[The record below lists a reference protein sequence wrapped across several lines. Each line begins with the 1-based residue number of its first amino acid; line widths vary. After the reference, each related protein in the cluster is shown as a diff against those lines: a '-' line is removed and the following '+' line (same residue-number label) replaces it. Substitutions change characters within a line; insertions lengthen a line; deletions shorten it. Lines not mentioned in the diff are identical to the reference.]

1 VTALAYT
8 VAALGAAAYT
18 VYLARAGRSLDAA
31 VVGTWPQ
38 QRKKGRRNRR

>member
-18 VYLARAGRSLDAA
+18 VYLARAGRRLDAA
-31 VVGTWPQ
+31 VVSTWPQ
-38 QRKKGRRNRR
+38 QRKKERSRR